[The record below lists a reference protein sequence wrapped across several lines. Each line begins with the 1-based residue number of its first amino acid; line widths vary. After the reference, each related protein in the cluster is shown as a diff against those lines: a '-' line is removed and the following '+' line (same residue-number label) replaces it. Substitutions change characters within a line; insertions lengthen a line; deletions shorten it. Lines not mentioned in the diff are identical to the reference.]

1 MVSQSHDDKMCSATG
16 APELSSVKALATA
29 RPLRRRRAGPAV
41 PSDAWARGGE
51 SEADVPG
58 ATPWGLDL
66 GAPLQDWELT
76 ELAQRVRFNGA
87 LFGFFL
93 TCPNPRCCR
102 CRRRWGE
109 ATRAGSTIASPPRWT
124 CWRSGRVG
132 PRRACAS
139 RAWLCHP
146 SSRSTCLTE
155 ELVLACLGSQ
165 RSNSVT
171 DCEATMSCE
180 HSDTARH
187 GVIRH

>member
-87 LFGFFL
+87 LFGYESGLDDCVPAEVDMLEEWEGWPKESLRFEGMAL
-93 TCPNPRCCR
+93 
-102 CRRRWGE
+102 
-109 ATRAGSTIASPPRWT
+109 SPLKQVHVLDR
-124 CWRSGRVG
+124 G
-132 PRRACAS
+132 ACA
-139 RAWLCHP
+139 RL
-146 SSRSTCLTE
+146 
-155 ELVLACLGSQ
+155 LGESAQ
-165 RSNSVT
+165 
-171 DCEATMSCE
+171 
-180 HSDTARH
+180 
-187 GVIRH
+187 